1 MSSGFDSVAS
11 LAILLLAA
19 IIHASFQLSV
29 SVLTLLS
36 GHALGRK
43 TAHRRVTRLIGSF
56 TLGAG
61 AMTVL
66 LLSTLAYGLSLV
78 MPSYTPEAIWALCSG
93 AVIGVGVSV
102 WLFYYRRAKGTT
114 LWITRGFAE
123 FLNDRTSA
131 TKIAPEAFALGL
143 TSIFAELLFVF
154 APLLVAALV
163 LIRLDP
169 TTQLLGV
176 LAYSGIS
183 LLPLLVVSLLISG
196 GKRLSRIQKW
206 RESNKRFLQFAAGSG
221 LVILGVYIYVEQVI
235 TVNVIAMGLQ

>member
-1 MSSGFDSVAS
+1 
-11 LAILLLAA
+11 
-19 IIHASFQLSV
+19 
-29 SVLTLLS
+29 
-36 GHALGRK
+36 
-43 TAHRRVTRLIGSF
+43 
-56 TLGAG
+56 
-61 AMTVL
+61 
-66 LLSTLAYGLSLV
+66 
-78 MPSYTPEAIWALCSG
+78 
-93 AVIGVGVSV
+93 
-102 WLFYYRRAKGTT
+102 
-114 LWITRGFAE
+114 
-123 FLNDRTSA
+123 
-131 TKIAPEAFALGL
+131 
-143 TSIFAELLFVF
+143 
-154 APLLVAALV
+154 V